1 MPMTDENRIT
11 LRPRLN
17 LAPASTPEENFQN
30 DTLRPILKMQHD
42 LLVAAF
48 ELYLEKRKVRL
59 QQLPA
64 RDRFAKVKE
73 LVTRDNR
80 LRGLLFGMTVGHF
93 TVAEMEYYR
102 NNDGA
107 VNRRLTNLLTERL
120 NGSQ

>member
-1 MPMTDENRIT
+1 MTDENRIT